1 MCAVWV
7 TNWFRKS
14 NKSYVGGIF
23 SHELIEMKTL
33 RSRLIFSHILPLVVV
48 IPLIAVT
55 LIYLLETQILL
66 SSLSAQ
72 ITERALLVARAINP
86 QPELLANPEDAESLL
101 LSLNTGVQS
110 GIFLLSPDGQVIAAS
125 ALDPATLPFDLE
137 QLATSPE
144 TFDQVQIYYGF
155 NQQNVAVLTPVTD
168 LNQNLIGVVAVSES
182 ISGVASQFSRLRW
195 LVLGVLA
202 LELLIAAI
210 VGYSLA
216 RRLARPIQTVSE
228 AVGEIAEGS
237 RLKPIPLEGPV
248 EIQRLAASINSLSEQ
263 LRSLEDIRQRSL
275 ANIVHELG
283 RPLGAIR
290 SATHALRQDAGDDPQ
305 IREELLA
312 GIEQEI
318 EQMEPLLDDLT
329 QIHGRATGSLRLH
342 LRRVDLN
349 TWLPS
354 ILLPWRAAAQGKD
367 LVWQAALEPNL
378 PALELDPERIGQ
390 VIGNLLSNAI
400 KYTPS
405 GGSVAMHA
413 ESGADEVRIHIKDT
427 GPGIPTEEH
436 QHIFEPFYRSNA
448 TKRFPQ
454 GLGLGLTIARDLT
467 EAHGGTLALES
478 APGQGTAFTIHL
490 PIESS

>member
-1 MCAVWV
+1 
-7 TNWFRKS
+7 
-14 NKSYVGGIF
+14 
-23 SHELIEMKTL
+23 
-33 RSRLIFSHILPLVVV
+33 VVV
-48 IPLIAVT
+48 PLIAVT
-55 LIYLLETQILL
+55 LIYLLETQVLL
-66 SSLSAQ
+66 TNLSAQ

-86 QPELLANPEDAESLL
+86 QPELLANPEDAEALL
-101 LSLNTGVQS
+101 LSLSTDVQG
-110 GIFLLSPDGQVIAAS
+110 GIFLLTPDGQVIAAS
-125 ALDPATLPFDLE
+125 AIDPTTLPFDLE
-137 QLATSPE
+137 ALATSPE
-144 TFDQVQIYYGF
+144 TFDQVQIYYGL
-155 NQQNVAVLTPVTD
+155 NQQNVAVLTPITD
-168 LNQNLIGVVAVSES
+168 LNQNLIGIVAVSET

-202 LELLIAAI
+202 LELLIAAL

-228 AVGEIAEGS
+228 AVGDIAEGS

-290 SATHALRQDAGDDPQ
+290 SATHALRQDAGADPQ

-342 LRRVDLN
+342 MRHVNLN

-367 LVWQAALEPNL
+367 LKWQADLEPNL
-378 PALELDPERIGQ
+378 PTMELDPERIGQ
-390 VIGNLLSNAI
+390 VVGNLLSNAI
-400 KYTPS
+400 KYTPA
-405 GGSVAMHA
+405 GGSISVHA
-413 ESGADEVRIHIKDT
+413 EPGTGEVLIRIEDT
-427 GPGIPTEEH
+427 GPGIPAEEH

-467 EAHGGTLALES
+467 EAHGGTLVLKS
-478 APGQGTAFTIHL
+478 APGQGTSFSIHL
-490 PIESS
+490 PLSNE